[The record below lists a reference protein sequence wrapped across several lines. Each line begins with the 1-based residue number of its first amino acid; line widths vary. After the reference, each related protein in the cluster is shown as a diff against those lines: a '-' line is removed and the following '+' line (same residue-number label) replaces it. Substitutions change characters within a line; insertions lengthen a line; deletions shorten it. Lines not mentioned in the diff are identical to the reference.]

1 MRATCPD
8 CGAQGHIAAF
18 FVEDDGKRLAALLA
32 DMQPELGR
40 AVIGYLGLF
49 KPHKTALRLAR
60 AVKLVQELVALVDA
74 GSVCRDERSG
84 MRRATTPSM
93 WAYGIEQMLAQRAA
107 LTLPLDSHGYLRAV
121 VYGLADKADAV
132 AERTREEDARNG
144 RHMRPEGPVGSGPV
158 ARHESKLENQLA
170 FIRQMLNAGAYT
182 PEQAEAEREKA
193 RQRHAGESPS

>member
-32 DMQPELGR
+32 EMQPELGR

-107 LTLPLDSHGYLRAV
+107 LTLPLDGHGYLRAV

-144 RHMRPEGPVGSGPV
+144 RHMRPEGSVGISPV

-182 PEQAEAEREKA
+182 PEQADAEREKA